1 MSCIKCVNRQ
11 PWPFFPCAW
20 PALSSKQL
28 LLATTFSCWSS
39 SLSGCMNGCFWRK
52 ETSMVRSCGAPYLLS
67 RFFNVKTGLSIR
79 FGFFRLNIPLG
90 ILGGCPNFFWHK
102 RFLNLQKAVEWCR
115 KFDGFGPAFWLY
127 DFGRIQVYILWNESN
142 INVLLMLRSS
152 FSKYFTKRSELPIC
166 FQKPDYPQFSR
177 MSVTV
182 HVHSLNEVSAIYKT
196 LSNRVPLSW

>member
-28 LLATTFSCWSS
+28 LLATTFPCWSS
-39 SLSGCMNGCFWRK
+39 SLSGCMNGCFRRK
-52 ETSMVRSCGAPYLLS
+52 QTSMVRSCGAPYLF

-79 FGFFRLNIPLG
+79 FGFFRLSIPPG
-90 ILGGCPNFFWHK
+90 ILGGCPNFCRHK

-127 DFGRIQVYILWNESN
+127 DFRWIQVYILLWNKSN
-142 INVLLMLRSS
+142 INVLFMLLVS
-152 FSKYFTKRSELPIC
+152 FWEYFTKRSDRFAFEK
-166 FQKPDYPQFSR
+166 FDYPQFSR
-177 MSVTV
+177 MSVMFHGIFTQWG
-182 HVHSLNEVSAIYKT
+182 
-196 LSNRVPLSW
+196 LSYLQNIVK